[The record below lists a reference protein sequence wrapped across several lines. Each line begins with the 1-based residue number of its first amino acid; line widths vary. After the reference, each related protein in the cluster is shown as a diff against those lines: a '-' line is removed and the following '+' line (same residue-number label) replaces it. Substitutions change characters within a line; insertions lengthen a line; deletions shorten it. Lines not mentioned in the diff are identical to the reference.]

1 MEGKKNQ
8 WHTQRV
14 MPKRRE
20 RWQKGKNHGR
30 RERMMAKGREQWMER
45 EINGTH
51 KD

>member
-14 MPKRRE
+14 MRKRRK
-20 RWQKGKNHGR
+20 RWQKGENHGR
-30 RERMMAKGREQWMER
+30 REHMMAKGREPCIER